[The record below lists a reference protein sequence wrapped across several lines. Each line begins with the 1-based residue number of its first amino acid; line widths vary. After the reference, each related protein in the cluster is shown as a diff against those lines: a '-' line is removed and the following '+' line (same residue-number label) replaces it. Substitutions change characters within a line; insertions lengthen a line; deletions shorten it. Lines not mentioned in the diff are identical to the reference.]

1 MSDSLEFFNIRKTND
16 QAKPSTLEDYIQ
28 SHYDKES
35 NPDLYQ
41 YLNNKPTNA
50 NDQFLYDFVTKS
62 EWKEHS
68 DDELPTYK
76 EIIED
81 KNEESIELIRAI
93 DSCIEVDLDEDMQEI
108 EQVLG
113 WWAWEWVGGS
123 FWIYVQLPIW
133 RSRRGRGRR

>member
-1 MSDSLEFFNIRKTND
+1 M
-16 QAKPSTLEDYIQ
+16 
-28 SHYDKES
+28 
-35 NPDLYQ
+35 YQ

-113 WWAWEWVGGS
+113 
-123 FWIYVQLPIW
+123 
-133 RSRRGRGRR
+133 

>member
-1 MSDSLEFFNIRKTND
+1 MSYSLEFFNIRKTND

-81 KNEESIELIRAI
+81 KNEESIELIRTI
-93 DSCIEVDLDEDMQEI
+93 DSCVEVDLDEDMQEI

-113 WWAWEWVGGS
+113 W
-123 FWIYVQLPIW
+123 
-133 RSRRGRGRR
+133 

>member
-1 MSDSLEFFNIRKTND
+1 M
-16 QAKPSTLEDYIQ
+16 
-28 SHYDKES
+28 
-35 NPDLYQ
+35 YQ

-81 KNEESIELIRAI
+81 NQPIVIVSGKDII
-93 DSCIEVDLDEDMQEI
+93 DILMNAGINSVAL
-108 EQVLG
+108 LK
-113 WWAWEWVGGS
+113 EWLVS
-123 FWIYVQLPIW
+123 NF
-133 RSRRGRGRR
+133 